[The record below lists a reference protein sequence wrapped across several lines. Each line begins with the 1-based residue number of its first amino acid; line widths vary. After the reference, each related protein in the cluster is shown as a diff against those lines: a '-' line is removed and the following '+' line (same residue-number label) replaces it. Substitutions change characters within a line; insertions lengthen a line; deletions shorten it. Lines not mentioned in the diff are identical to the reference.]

1 MPRAPADAGR
11 KMKAPKIP
19 RPPTSITAKRESYR
33 LAGGK
38 CACGCGQPLPPFGT
52 KRGIIYDHN
61 PPLAMRE
68 RNPYSGRYTPDAD
81 DPAHLNPLLPDCD
94 KRKTHGKRGEKHIT
108 TRGSDLGEIR
118 RMKDMRDS
126 HAEHQEAMAKKKPGQ
141 GRKPK
146 GTIKSRGFDKGK
158 RGFNRV

>member
-1 MPRAPADAGR
+1 
-11 KMKAPKIP
+11 MKFSLQNGDRMK
-19 RPPTSITAKRESYR
+19 RPPTSIVAKRESYR
-33 LAGGK
+33 LANGK
-38 CACGCGQPLPPFGT
+38 CGCGCGKPLPPFGT

-81 DPAHLNPLLPDCD
+81 DPAHLKPLLPDCD
-94 KRKTHGKRGEKHIT
+94 KRKTHGKRGEKHVT

-118 RMKDMRDS
+118 RMKDLRDS
-126 HAEHQEAMAKKKPGQ
+126 HASHLQTMRDKKPGQ

-146 GTIKSRGFDKGK
+146 GQIKSRGFSTEKRPFRGK
-158 RGFNRV
+158 F